1 MAGYLDNYGAGVDQR
16 IRKIKIIVVS
26 LIAAVIAGGILFYV
40 FHNFREE
47 QRVKKFF
54 AALSNKDYK
63 AAYGMFGC
71 TDAKPCTAY
80 AFDKFMEDFGP
91 ASGHDPSRVR
101 IARSQSCGTG
111 VILTVDYGQNRQDTL
126 WVERK
131 DMSIGFP
138 PFGDVCPSGLA
149 GR

>member
-26 LIAAVIAGGILFYV
+26 LIAVILAGGALFYE

-47 QRVKKFF
+47 RRVKEFF
-54 AALSNKDYK
+54 AALAGKDYK
-63 AAYGMFGC
+63 AAYAMFGC

-101 IARSQSCGTG
+101 IAKSRSCGTG
-111 VILTVDYGQNRQDTL
+111 VILTLDYGQNRQDAL

-131 DMSIGFP
+131 NMSIGFP
-138 PFGDVCPSGLA
+138 PFDDVCPSGLA